1 MKRFGTVEDPSDW
14 DGQLVTDKKVRRKP
28 CSKRYL
34 NYLYIVVAV
43 IVTYCIFW
51 YYSNQN
57 VIDYGDTIRL
67 FSHEMP
73 HILLLISLFG

>member
-14 DGQLVTDKKVRRKP
+14 DGQLVADKKVRRKP
-28 CSKRYL
+28 CLKRYQ
-34 NYLYIVVAV
+34 NFCVAAVAV

-57 VIDYGDTIRL
+57 VIEHSNTIRL
-67 FSHEMP
+67 FYYAIPRIH
-73 HILLLISLFG
+73 LLISLFG